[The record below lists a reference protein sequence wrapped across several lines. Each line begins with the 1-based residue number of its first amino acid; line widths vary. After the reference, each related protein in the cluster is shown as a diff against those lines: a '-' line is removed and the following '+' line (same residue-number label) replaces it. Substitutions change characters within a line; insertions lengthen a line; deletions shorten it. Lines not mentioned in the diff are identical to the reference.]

1 MKRVLVVDD
10 SATETHQLVNILSK
24 HGYEVVLADTGEAG
38 VELADR
44 ESPDLVL
51 MDIVMPG
58 INGFQ
63 ATRQLHRN
71 PRTSDI
77 PVIIVTTKNQESD
90 REWSRRQGARGYLV
104 KPVPERELINTIET
118 VLAVN

>member
-10 SATETHQLVNILSK
+10 SATETHQLVNILNK
-24 HGYEVVLADTGEAG
+24 YGYEVVLADTGEAG
-38 VELADR
+38 VEIAGK

-71 PRTSDI
+71 PNTSDI
-77 PVIIVTTKNQESD
+77 PVIIVTTKNQDSD
-90 REWSRRQGARGYLV
+90 REWSRKQGARGYLV
-104 KPVPERELINTIET
+104 KPVPERELINTIEA

>member
-10 SATETHQLVNILSK
+10 SATETHQLSNILSK
-24 HGYEVVLADTGEAG
+24 YGYEVVSAETGEAG
-38 VELADR
+38 VEMADK
-44 ESPDLVL
+44 ECPDLVL

-71 PRTSDI
+71 PRTSEI
-77 PVIIVTTKNQESD
+77 PVIMVTTKNQDSD

>member
-10 SATETHQLVNILSK
+10 SATETHQLSSMLSK
-24 HGYEVVLADTGEAG
+24 HGYEVVSAETGEAG
-38 VELADR
+38 VALADK
-44 ESPDLVL
+44 ECPDLVL

-77 PVIIVTTKNQESD
+77 TVIMVTTKNQDSD
-90 REWSRRQGARGYLV
+90 REWSRKQGARGYLV